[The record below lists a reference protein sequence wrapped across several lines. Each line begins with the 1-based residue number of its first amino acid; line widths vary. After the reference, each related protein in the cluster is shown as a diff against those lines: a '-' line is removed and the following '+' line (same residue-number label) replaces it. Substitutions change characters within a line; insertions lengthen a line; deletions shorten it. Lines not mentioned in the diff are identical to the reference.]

1 MTTPP
6 SGRPRLTQRI
16 IAVSA
21 ALACALLTSCHAG
34 TTQPTPPPTT
44 HVATHDAPTSAPSSS
59 SSPTATSSD
68 ALYDEAERVFRAYYK
83 EHEKATRAGGFT
95 TMPASMKQYVTG
107 DFEDAVVDLFRTQ
120 RNEGNV
126 MRGGRFSIRSL
137 RVSPSQ
143 YEGYEV
149 RIRACTDASN
159 STIYAKSGRRIGPG
173 NKLRW
178 DVNLSQDSD
187 AIRIGQGTTREVHSC

>member
-44 HVATHDAPTSAPSSS
+44 HVATQDAPTSS

-95 TMPASMKQYVTG
+95 TMPASMKKYVTG
-107 DFEDAVVDLFRTQ
+107 QFERDVTSLFRNQ
-120 RNEGNV
+120 HRQGV
-126 MRGGRFSIRSL
+126 RSKGGKFRIDWLRPAQQGPLPISL
-137 RVSPSQ
+137 
-143 YEGYEV
+143 EV
-149 RIRACTDASN
+149 CTDAT
-159 STIYAKSGRRIGPG
+159 STTTTDARGRVLRKGVRLEYIVGFSRKDGALRIAAGSSE
-173 NKLRW
+173 R
-178 DVNLSQDSD
+178 VSSCDS
-187 AIRIGQGTTREVHSC
+187 